1 MKTVRFSGNFTLVID
16 DNGSMDV
23 IPLAALECTE
33 IENYA
38 EYETLD
44 IFGKHIASHK
54 IFRKYQD
61 ALIHGGTFNKK
72 DFMFEAMLLDNN
84 EIVLKMHNTMAIGSQ
99 GDVWAGNDRVG
110 LQSEFWEYGMGK
122 VARELSELHQKN
134 QDTYAKTVPD
144 YSECDD

>member
-1 MKTVRFSGNFTLVID
+1 MKTVRFSCNFTLVF
-16 DNGSMDV
+16 DNNGNMDA

-44 IFGKHIASHK
+44 IFGKHIANIK
-54 IFRKYQD
+54 PFIKYKE
-61 ALIHGGTFNKK
+61 ALMYGGAFNKK
-72 DFMFEAMLLDNN
+72 DFMFEAMLLDDN
-84 EIVLKMHNTMAIGSQ
+84 EIVLKMHNTMTIGSQ
-99 GDVWAGNDRVG
+99 EEAWAGNDRVG
-110 LQSEFWEYGMGK
+110 LQSEFWEYGKGK
-122 VARELSELHQKN
+122 VAKELSELHKKN